1 MDSIFHSKNSSV
13 AQEGYRRR
21 VSLLETDLTKKNC
34 SMIINDITKTDAGD
48 YKLRLS
54 GTLNSGNRSKST
66 SREKMKI
73 AVKGTALLLLLGTV
87 T

>member
-34 SMIINDITKTDAGD
+34 SMIINDITKTDDGD
-48 YKLRLS
+48 YQLRLS
-54 GTLNSGNRSKST
+54 GKLNSGNIST
-66 SREKMKI
+66 FTYQEKMKI
-73 AVKGTALLLLLGTV
+73 AVKGTA
-87 T
+87 